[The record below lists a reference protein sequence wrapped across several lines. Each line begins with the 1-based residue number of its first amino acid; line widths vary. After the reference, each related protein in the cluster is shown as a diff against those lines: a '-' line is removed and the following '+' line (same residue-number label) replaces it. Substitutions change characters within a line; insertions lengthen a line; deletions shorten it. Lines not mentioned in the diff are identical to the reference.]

1 MSPFSGEGAA
11 TETSPRGGRS
21 ERSLRLQTK
30 SSSCSVGLVQ
40 ARCGFVGL
48 SAEFDDG
55 GKLSVAILAD
65 AEVETL
71 FEVRDQGLEKLIA
84 I

>member
-1 MSPFSGEGAA
+1 MLLNEGFDAGQDTPHDLGNPIA
-11 TETSPRGGRS
+11 GRVHV
-21 ERSLRLQTK
+21 
-30 SSSCSVGLVQ
+30 VGLVQ